1 MGESHEKA
9 NPVRQVERH
18 GPSSVDWA
26 RIVGWLTKWI
36 LPAYFA
42 AFSLALLVYFVGHGL
57 VGIDARIYT
66 HAAASWLSGG
76 DPWVSS
82 VQGFLFAAPPPT
94 LLPFVPFAV
103 LGETLSSILWVT
115 GSLAAGMVVIRTL
128 KLPPS
133 WILFPP
139 LVNGI
144 LAGNAD
150 VVVVAA
156 LLRGGPVAATLAS
169 FLKIYAV
176 VPLIGEGRWRALG
189 ITAAALAGT
198 ALFLPWGVYL
208 AQSDTIAQTLAR
220 QAMGLSAYGTPWL
233 MAVTAVALA
242 TLGPRLA
249 GWLAVPT
256 LWPSTQLHYS
266 TLAMPTLAS
275 FQSAPTAFL
284 ISALLFAPPVRWLPA
299 VAAILLA
306 IGVIGRGLRQ
316 GKRKNTGRT
325 KAVAS
330 P

>member
-76 DPWVSS
+76 DPWGSS

-103 LGETLSSILWVT
+103 LGETASSILWVA
-115 GSLAAGMVVIRTL
+115 GSLVAGFVVIRTL
-128 KLPPS
+128 KLPSS
-133 WILFPP
+133 WMLFPP

-150 VVVVAA
+150 VLIVAA
-156 LLRGGPVAATLAS
+156 LLRGGSVTAALAA
-169 FLKIYAV
+169 FLKIYAI
-176 VPLIGEGRWRALG
+176 VPLVGERRWRALV
-189 ITAAALAGT
+189 ITAATLAGS
-198 ALFLPWGVYL
+198 ALFLPWWQFL
-208 AQSDTIAQTLAR
+208 AQSGSIASTLAR
-220 QAMGLSAYGTPWL
+220 QAIGLSSYGTPWL
-233 MAVTAVALA
+233 MVGTALA
-242 TLGPRLA
+242 LARLGPRLA
-249 GWLAVPT
+249 GWLAVPA

-266 TLAMPTLAS
+266 MLALPALAS
-275 FQSAPTAFL
+275 MRSTPTAFL
-284 ISALLFAPPVRWLPA
+284 VAAILFSPEVRWLPP
-299 VAAILLA
+299 AAIIVLA
-306 IGVIGRGLRQ
+306 VGVTLRGLRPNP
-316 GKRKNTGRT
+316 KRWPT
-325 KAVAS
+325 AS
-330 P
+330 QA

>member
-76 DPWVSS
+76 DPWGSS

-150 VVVVAA
+150 VVVVAT
-156 LLRGGPVAATLAS
+156 LLRGGPVAGTLAS

-176 VPLIGEGRWRALG
+176 VPLIGERRWRALL
-189 ITAAALAGT
+189 ITAATLAGS
-198 ALFLPWGVYL
+198 ALFLPWGQYL
-208 AQSDTIAQTLAR
+208 AQFGSIANTLAR
-220 QAMGLSAYGTPWL
+220 QSMGLSSYGTPWL
-233 MAVTAVALA
+233 MVGTALA
-242 TLGPRLA
+242 LARLGPRLA
-249 GWLAVPT
+249 GWLAVPA

-266 TLAMPTLAS
+266 MLAVPALAS
-275 FQSAPTAFL
+275 MRSTPTAFL
-284 ISALLFAPPVRWLPA
+284 VAAILFSPQVRWLPA
-299 VAAILLA
+299 AAVIVLA
-306 IGVIGRGLRQ
+306 VGVTLRGFRPNP
-316 GKRKNTGRT
+316 KRSLAARH
-325 KAVAS
+325 A
-330 P
+330 